1 MVDRYN
7 NKKKDLLK
15 RKESG
20 KYYTPEFITEYIC
33 LNTIIPNL
41 SNKSSKTIKDLIEE
55 FSGNIGFLETQIR
68 KIKIIDPAC
77 GLGVFLLKSAKILRE
92 IYKEIYKIK
101 RNNIDFK
108 DLSIDI
114 IKNNIFGVDLDADA
128 IECTKKILINFCY
141 SNSKIGVSPD
151 LNKNIVLGDSLFSA
165 RNKKIKDPL
174 NWNSIFP
181 HIFRQGGFNV
191 VVGNPP
197 YVDIK
202 ELNPDIVEI
211 IFEKFST
218 AKNRTNL
225 FSIFIEQS
233 IDKILKYSGYL
244 GFIVPNSLLM
254 NSSYSLIRKKLL
266 EMTEI
271 KEIMRLPNK
280 IFKAKVETII
290 LILQKRN
297 NPKISNVK
305 IITYSP
311 TQKITSIDPSE
322 FSSSFN
328 ITSQH
333 WLSDEFN
340 RFKLINN
347 KIYKILEKIELN
359 SILLGTGENKICD
372 FSLGITPYDK
382 YKGHTKEQIKNK
394 VFHSERKIDEF
405 YKSLISGGDIARYI
419 VKWSGK
425 NYIKYGSWLGAPRN
439 ERFFT
444 EPRIIIRQIVSGKNS
459 LRILAAYTD
468 EILYN
473 TQTAF
478 SVIIRDKNAFEVK
491 YVLALLNSKLM
502 NYYHRN
508 KFLDENKK
516 TFQKILI
523 ENAKKFPIKRLNLKI
538 QLKISNLV
546 DLLMEKALKIR
557 NISQNEIKPIMDTQR
572 QIQEFDLIDKKI
584 DAIIYKIYNLEA
596 DEVSLIERIPIK
608 E

>member
-1 MVDRYN
+1 
-7 NKKKDLLK
+7 L
-15 RKESG
+15 
-20 KYYTPEFITEYIC
+20 
-33 LNTIIPNL
+33 
-41 SNKSSKTIKDLIEE
+41 
-55 FSGNIGFLETQIR
+55 
-68 KIKIIDPAC
+68 A
-77 GLGVFLLKSAKILRE
+77 
-92 IYKEIYKIK
+92 
-101 RNNIDFK
+101 
-108 DLSIDI
+108 
-114 IKNNIFGVDLDADA
+114 
-128 IECTKKILINFCY
+128 
-141 SNSKIGVSPD
+141 
-151 LNKNIVLGDSLFSA
+151 
-165 RNKKIKDPL
+165 
-174 NWNSIFP
+174 
-181 HIFRQGGFNV
+181 QGGFNV
-191 VVGNPP
+191 VLGNPP

-202 ELNPDIVEI
+202 ELNPDTVEI

-225 FSIFIEQS
+225 YSIFIERS

-254 NSSYSLIRKKLL
+254 NSSYSLIRNKLL

-280 IFKAKVETII
+280 IFKDASVETII
-290 LILQKRN
+290 LILQKLN
-297 NPKISNVK
+297 NPKISPVK

-311 TQKITSIDPSE
+311 TQKITSIDPLE
-322 FSSSFN
+322 FSSCFE

-347 KIYKILEKIELN
+347 RIYKILEKIELN
-359 SILLGTGENKICD
+359 STLLGSGEKKICD

-394 VFHSERKIDEF
+394 VFHAERKIDEF
-405 YKSLISGGDIARYI
+405 YKPLISGGDIARYI

-459 LRILAAYTD
+459 LRILATYTD
-468 EILYN
+468 EELFN

-478 SVIIRDKNAFEVK
+478 SVIVRDKNAFDVK

-508 KFLDENKK
+508 KFLDENKM

-523 ENAKKFPIKRLNLKI
+523 ENAKKFPIKRLNLKN

-546 DLLMEKALKIR
+546 DLLMEKAKKIR
-557 NISQNEIKPIMDTQR
+557 NLSHNGNINPMADAQR
-572 QIQEFDLIDKKI
+572 LLQEFDLIDKKI
-584 DAIIYKIYNLEA
+584 DVIIYKLYNLDAE
-596 DEVSLIERIPIK
+596 EVTLIESIY
-608 E
+608 